1 MKAELLK
8 LPPDRTA
15 ESIMT
20 KPAKSIPVNVTVE
33 EAKRR
38 LEEIDHTAAP
48 VVDSDDRVV
57 GMMGNKNIRNAE
69 KANSLGAPLKT
80 YMNTKVILINAS
92 NTMREIEKIFLENKF
107 NHMPVV
113 NDDIKLVGI
122 ITRKDFLRAIHEE
135 DELAEL
141 LQTR

>member
-1 MKAELLK
+1 
-8 LPPDRTA
+8 
-15 ESIMT
+15 
-20 KPAKSIPVNVTVE
+20 
-33 EAKRR
+33 
-38 LEEIDHTAAP
+38 
-48 VVDSDDRVV
+48 
-57 GMMGNKNIRNAE
+57 
-69 KANSLGAPLKT
+69 
-80 YMNTKVILINAS
+80 
-92 NTMREIEKIFLENKF
+92 MREIEKIFLENKF

>member
-1 MKAELLK
+1 
-8 LPPDRTA
+8 
-15 ESIMT
+15 
-20 KPAKSIPVNVTVE
+20 
-33 EAKRR
+33 
-38 LEEIDHTAAP
+38 
-48 VVDSDDRVV
+48 
-57 GMMGNKNIRNAE
+57 MMGNKNIRNAE

-80 YMNTKVILINAS
+80 YMNTKVVLINAS